1 MIKRNFKIKGSPDI
15 EVRIESG
22 RVEVHSGT
30 KGEVTVNVQTKDP
43 NFIVEQRGSSV
54 VVSSDK
60 SSSWLSRGSAFVY
73 IEAPEGSDLSVG
85 VASAAVSVTVPL
97 GKLEI
102 KSASGDIDIDRA
114 QNIEIK
120 SASGDTFIQR
130 VGRSLR
136 FASASGDLDISDS
149 LNGSASIATASGDVD
164 VHDAT
169 GNIDVN
175 TVSGDVRVARFSGK
189 NANFKA
195 MSGDVHLGLPRAT
208 TVDLDVNLLSGSLEL
223 PKTDRTDYR
232 PPEREMTIRAKLVSG
247 DLHINKVD

>member
-1 MIKRNFKIKGSPDI
+1 MIKKKFKISGSPDI

-22 RVEVHSGT
+22 RVEVQQGNDD
-30 KGEVTVNVQTKDP
+30 EVVVEVETKDP

-60 SSSWLSRGSAFVY
+60 SSSWLSRGSAYVS
-73 IEAPEGSDLSVG
+73 IQTPEGSDLRVG
-85 VASAAVSVTVPL
+85 VASAAVSTTVPL

-114 QNIEIK
+114 QTIEIK
-120 SASGDTFIQR
+120 SASGDTFIQY

-136 FASASGDLDISDS
+136 FASASGDLDVSDT
-149 LNGSASIATASGDVD
+149 LNGSASIATASGDID
-164 VHDAT
+164 IHDAT
-169 GNIDVN
+169 GSVDVN
-175 TVSGDVRVARFSGK
+175 TVSGDVRISRFSGK
-189 NANFKA
+189 TANFKA

-223 PKTDRTDYR
+223 PTTEPGEHR
-232 PPEREMTIRAKLVSG
+232 PSEREMTVRAKLVSG
-247 DLHINKVD
+247 DLYINRAD